1 MSAKSSNFLNNM
13 PVKKTFRAFAWTSAC
28 KTRQIWKF
36 TNIICQI
43 WVTAEVGITQ
53 FCDTLTFGH
62 LAREKR
68 RREMFSNYRRGKSRI
83 LTDWIQSQSKT

>member
-1 MSAKSSNFLNNM
+1 MSAKFSNIHNNM
-13 PVKKTFRAFAWTSAC
+13 PVKKIFRAFALASAC
-28 KTRQIWKF
+28 KTRQIWTF

-43 WVTAEVGITQ
+43 WVTAEVGITH

-68 RREMFSNYRRGKSRI
+68 RREMFSNYRRG
-83 LTDWIQSQSKT
+83 